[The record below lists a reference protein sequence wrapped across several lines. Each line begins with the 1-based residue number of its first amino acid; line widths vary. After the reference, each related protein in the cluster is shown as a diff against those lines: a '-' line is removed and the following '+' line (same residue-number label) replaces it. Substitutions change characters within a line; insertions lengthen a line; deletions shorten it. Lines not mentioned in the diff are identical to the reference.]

1 MLLELLETVVV
12 SAERRRCWAFAQLEA
27 GSEGSADFAS
37 SAGSADSA
45 VAADSYE
52 HRVCCG
58 HATSLVDRRFDVYLA
73 LGPGLGL
80 GPGPGSCGSC
90 CRLVRDA
97 RFPCRL
103 DCVVMVCLR
112 RLVVVRIAFAS
123 GA

>member
-1 MLLELLETVVV
+1 MELLETVAA

-27 GSEGSADFAS
+27 GSEGSAGFAG
-37 SAGSADSA
+37 SAGCADSA
-45 VAADSYE
+45 VAVDSY
-52 HRVCCG
+52 RVCCG
-58 HATSLVDRRFDVYLA
+58 HATSLVDRRFDVCLA
-73 LGPGLGL
+73 LGPG
-80 GPGPGSCGSC
+80 PGPDSCGSC

-97 RFPCRL
+97 QLLSRL